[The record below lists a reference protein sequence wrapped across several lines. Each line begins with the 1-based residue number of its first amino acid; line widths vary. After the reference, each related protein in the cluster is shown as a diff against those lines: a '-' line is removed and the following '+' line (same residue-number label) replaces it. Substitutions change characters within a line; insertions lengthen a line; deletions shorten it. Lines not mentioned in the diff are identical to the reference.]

1 LAAGHSLTDLA
12 NLVNYSKS
20 HLSKIESGSKT
31 AGVALARRCDQALN
45 ASGAL
50 ARLVRPR
57 TPGGEAPAGDRSGEV
72 WAMRLAANG
81 YNQFHAFDRRTM
93 VASGA
98 ATLLSWSTVPPAGGS
113 DGAAVALPDFRAMFD
128 QFRLLGQVVDPAT
141 LSQIL
146 VGATNALRH
155 LASTAP
161 SNARAAAL
169 RLSARFAEYTGWM
182 AQESGDD
189 TAALWWTNQAV
200 DMAAAGGDHE
210 LEHYALVRRAEV
222 ALYRD
227 DAKSVVAL
235 AGRAQAARC
244 SARIRGLAAQ
254 REAQGHAI
262 AGDENACRDALDRA
276 GDLLGR
282 AAQESSAEPVL
293 GSSATVDPGRFVTA
307 WCMYDLGHPDAAAE
321 VLAGELDR
329 LPGQAFR
336 LRARYATRLALALAS
351 IRQIDQACAAV
362 APVLDRASLID
373 SATVRY
379 DLRQLARN
387 LNRWRTDETVRRT
400 MPSLVAALHTNQAQ
414 PLRYQQ

>member
-1 LAAGHSLTDLA
+1 MVDEASSRLAFGTELRRRRLAAGHSLTDLA

-50 ARLVRPR
+50 ARLVQPR
-57 TPGGEAPAGDRSGEV
+57 TPDGAGPADDRSGEV
-72 WAMRLAANG
+72 WVMRLAADG
-81 YNQFHAFDRRTM
+81 YNQFQAFDRRTV

-113 DGAAVALPDFRAMFD
+113 DSAAVALTGFRAMFD
-128 QFRLLGQVVDPAT
+128 QFRLLGQVADPAT

-161 SNARAAAL
+161 SSARAAAL
-169 RLSARFAEYTGWM
+169 RLGARFAEYTGWM

-200 DMAAAGGDHE
+200 EMAAAGGDRE

-227 DAKSVVAL
+227 DPISVVAL

-244 SARIRGLAAQ
+244 SARIRGLAAH
-254 REAQGHAI
+254 RE
-262 AGDENACRDALDRA
+262 
-276 GDLLGR
+276 
-282 AAQESSAEPVL
+282 VL
-293 GSSATVDPGRFVTA
+293 GSSATVDPGRFVTG

-321 VLAGELDR
+321 VLTGELDR

-336 LRARYATRLALALAS
+336 LRARYAARLALALAS
-351 IRQIDQACAAV
+351 VRQIDEACAAV

-414 PLRYQQ
+414 PLRYEQ